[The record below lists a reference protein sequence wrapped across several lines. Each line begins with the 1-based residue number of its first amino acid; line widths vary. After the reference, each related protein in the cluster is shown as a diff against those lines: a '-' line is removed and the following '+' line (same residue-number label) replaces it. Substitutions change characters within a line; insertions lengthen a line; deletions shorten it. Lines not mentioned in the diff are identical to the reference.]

1 MIGCFGTLEI
11 CQRCIA
17 AILIHFVLPLAS
29 HWPAIGLA
37 LDQLAILYFIQI
49 PWEHWP
55 SAKDEWEILGKL
67 SAALWELHSDGGHI
81 GCWLPP
87 WFAVNSP
94 WLFPRILSHS
104 CSIWCFPFSR
114 ASLMVF
120 QWENPIEMGRIW
132 GARCFPGQGVA
143 NPRGEEMRPAHAV
156 PSPMKRPRFFYALSD
171 PGGILLE
178 KWPQSKGVISL
189 DFAEFLDLSKVSKV
203 SMIHFRGFWS
213 LYITLKIHWF
223 PFGFPWGSPR
233 LLRRTTCWSLR
244 NAMICWRFDSQQL
257 EMSKTWRIIRPWGIV
272 QSMILYSF

>member
-1 MIGCFGTLEI
+1 MDDSSSDGLISWWERLRKSRRDDRVFWNTGNESWV

-29 HWPAIGLA
+29 HWPGIGLA

-114 ASLMVF
+114 ASPMVF

-156 PSPMKRPRFFYALSD
+156 PSPMKRPRWDFFGKMTPVPRCD
-171 PGGILLE
+171 RPGFCRILGPFKSFKSFHDSFPRILITLHHPENPLVSLWVSMRISTAVEKNDLLE
-178 KWPQSKGVISL
+178 SQ
-189 DFAEFLDLSKVSKV
+189 ECHDL
-203 SMIHFRGFWS
+203 
-213 LYITLKIHWF
+213 LKIW
-223 PFGFPWGSPR
+223 
-233 LLRRTTCWSLR
+233 
-244 NAMICWRFDSQQL
+244 
-257 EMSKTWRIIRPWGIV
+257 
-272 QSMILYSF
+272 